1 MKAFDDEE
9 QEEEVV
15 RKVFFILFEWLS
27 LIQHCIFLHDS
38 LTVTTFV
45 RAKLFECA
53 KSLFLQAQKHK
64 S

>member
-1 MKAFDDEE
+1 MKAFEA
-9 QEEEVV
+9 EEEA
-15 RKVFFILFEWLS
+15 KKLFFILFEWLS

-53 KSLFLQAQKHK
+53 ESFLQFFSVFLTKK